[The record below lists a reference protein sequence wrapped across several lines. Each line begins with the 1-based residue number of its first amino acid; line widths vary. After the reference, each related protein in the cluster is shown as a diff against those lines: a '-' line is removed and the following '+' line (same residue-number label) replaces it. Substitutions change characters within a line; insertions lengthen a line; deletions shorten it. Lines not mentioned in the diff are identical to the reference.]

1 MNVERKWWFK
11 GGVGA
16 LSLISAIGLFYYWG
30 QWPTGLRSIS
40 GWLIFLFC
48 LLGLERAFAGLFG
61 VAAIILTSA
70 SPGAGQKR

>member
-30 QWPTGLRSIS
+30 NGPWADRKS
-40 GWLIFLFC
+40 
-48 LLGLERAFAGLFG
+48 
-61 VAAIILTSA
+61 VV
-70 SPGAGQKR
+70 